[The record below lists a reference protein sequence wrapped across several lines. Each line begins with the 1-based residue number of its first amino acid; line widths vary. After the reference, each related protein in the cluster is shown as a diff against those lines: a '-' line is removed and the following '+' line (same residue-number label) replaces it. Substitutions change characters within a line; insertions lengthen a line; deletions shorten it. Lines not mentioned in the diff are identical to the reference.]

1 MELSNI
7 VNLPVS
13 PINVLKDRLNKA
25 IGDKMIIIAGRCK
38 AHFDGRIKSTLESGD
53 RLLVIKKDLSIIMH
67 GPEGVKPLNWQ
78 KPNAGPIHFSEKDSS
93 LEMFTS
99 RKKTGETLTVMF
111 EQIFTSMLW
120 HALDETEIEIYGD
133 ESDLVKYL
141 VSHPELIE
149 EGFKVVKT
157 EFQTKVGP
165 VDIKGRDSKG
175 REVIIEVKKR
185 NASPADAHQLKRYV
199 EYFKDT
205 EEKNIRA
212 IMVAPDFP
220 KNVQEYLEKSGMSIK
235 KVPWSEICPVIQRP
249 KSSKLEDF
257 FGNKKEEKN
266 T

>member
-7 VNLPVS
+7 ENLPLS
-13 PINVLKDRLNKA
+13 PINDLIDRLNKA
-25 IGDKMIIIAGRCK
+25 VSDKMIIIAGRCK
-38 AHFDGRIKSTLESGD
+38 AYFDGRIKSTLESGD

-78 KPNAGPIHFSEKDSS
+78 KPDAGPIHFSEKDSA
-93 LEMFTS
+93 LEMFTR

-111 EQIFTSMLW
+111 EHIFTSMIW

-141 VSHPELIE
+141 VKHPELIE
-149 EGFKVVKT
+149 EGFEVVRT

-165 VDIKGRDSKG
+165 VDIKGRSKG
-175 REVIIEVKKR
+175 REVIVEVKKR

-205 EEKNIRA
+205 EGKNIRA
-212 IMVAPDFP
+212 IMVAPDFQ
-220 KNVQEYLEKSGMSIK
+220 KNLLIYLTLVFE
-235 KVPWSEICPVIQRP
+235 
-249 KSSKLEDF
+249 
-257 FGNKKEEKN
+257 
-266 T
+266 

>member
-1 MELSNI
+1 
-7 VNLPVS
+7 
-13 PINVLKDRLNKA
+13 
-25 IGDKMIIIAGRCK
+25 
-38 AHFDGRIKSTLESGD
+38 
-53 RLLVIKKDLSIIMH
+53 MH

-78 KPNAGPIHFSEKDSS
+78 KPDAGPIHFSEKDST
-93 LEMFTS
+93 LEMFTR

-120 HALDETEIEIYGD
+120 HALDGTEIEIYGD

-141 VSHPELIE
+141 VTHPELIE
-149 EGFKVVKT
+149 KGFKVVKT

-165 VDIKGRDSKG
+165 VDIKGRDSHG
-175 REVIIEVKKR
+175 SEVIVEVKKR

-220 KNVQEYLEKSGMSIK
+220 KNVQEYLEKNDITIRRI
-235 KVPWSEICPVIQRP
+235 PWSEIFPVIQRP

-257 FGNKKEEKN
+257 FGNKKEEKK